1 MIVEFDLARA
11 SLAEFSDDY
20 RYRYLLRRCFAG
32 SVDAPPVSPVV
43 FCMLNP
49 STADAFENDPTV
61 RRCIGFAQ
69 SWGFT
74 DLIVVNLFAIRET
87 DSKKLSRFADP
98 VGPDNNETL
107 TDLPRCPI
115 ICAWGAHPLAAD
127 RARFVLTVFEGDR
140 LFCLKRTA
148 EGHPGHPLYLSKASE
163 RTRWNGYAA
172 AEGVVSE
179 RGGIDLATRRKLSAA
194 RAAGKLGVR

>member
-1 MIVEFDLARA
+1 MITEYDLARA

-20 RYRYLLRRCFAG
+20 RYRYLLRRSFAG

-49 STADAFENDPTV
+49 STADAFQDDPTI

-69 SWGFT
+69 DWGFT

-87 DSKKLSRFADP
+87 DSKKLRSFADP
-98 VGPDNNETL
+98 VGPDNNALLAE
-107 TDLPRCPI
+107 LPRCPI
-115 ICAWGAHPLAAD
+115 ICAWGSHAMAPA
-127 RARFVLTVFEGDR
+127 RARFVLTILEGDR
-140 LFCLKRTA
+140 LFCLNRTA

-163 RTRWNGYAA
+163 RIRWNGYAST
-172 AEGVVSE
+172 E
-179 RGGIDLATRRKLSAA
+179 
-194 RAAGKLGVR
+194 RAASGGGE